1 MEDKSLKDL
10 ANTYIDQFGRISK
23 DEMLSLIH
31 LIKNTS
37 IENTS
42 IENTS
47 LKYIKDHYN
56 CTASAI
62 LLYNKYFKIQ

>member
-1 MEDKSLKDL
+1 
-10 ANTYIDQFGRISK
+10 
-23 DEMLSLIH
+23 MLSLIH
-31 LIKNTS
+31 LIKNTSIENTS

>member
-1 MEDKSLKDL
+1 M
-10 ANTYIDQFGRISK
+10 ISK

-47 LKYIKDHYN
+47 IAHIKDHYN
-56 CTASAI
+56 CSAI
-62 LLYNKYFKIQ
+62 SLYNKIQ